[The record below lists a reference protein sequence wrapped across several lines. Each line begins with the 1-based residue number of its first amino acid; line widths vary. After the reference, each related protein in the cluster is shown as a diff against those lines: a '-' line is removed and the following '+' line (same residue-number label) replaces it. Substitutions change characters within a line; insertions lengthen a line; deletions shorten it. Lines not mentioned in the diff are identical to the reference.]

1 MIAADRYEEMVGT
14 VIKKNRWNNRKR
26 WISTRNSSFL
36 WETMGIRL
44 CCGLLLDPSNIY
56 LLYGKVAFR
65 TRSNR
70 FYSRSMRF
78 SKRRPIELF
87 RLKNARRTRIITLL
101 NAIAFL
107 SIIDRINRSCESRK
121 YEQSSTSPLPP
132 PSLPPSKLTFE
143 EIPSP
148 RSAYDPP
155 RSCARSLQRSSL
167 ISRPIMLPLFNS
179 I

>member
-1 MIAADRYEEMVGT
+1 MCARVFGLHAAMIAADRYEEMVGT

-44 CCGLLLDPSNIY
+44 CCGLLLDPPSNIY

-121 YEQSSTSPLPP
+121 YEQSSTSLPP
-132 PSLPPSKLTFE
+132 PSPLRSSPSKKYLRHD
-143 EIPSP
+143 P
-148 RSAYDPP
+148 RMIRHDHAPDLSND
-155 RSCARSLQRSSL
+155 
-167 ISRPIMLPLFNS
+167 LP
-179 I
+179 